1 MSTSIDCYVD
11 TEPMAREINSVS
23 HHVAGTTGAVVA
35 MKGAVVKAES
45 DAADHV
51 CRNVNLGFY
60 TMIRSQ
66 ISQKIAKLQSEVDS
80 LVMQLHQQTRM
91 LLNIKTRMENDYN
104 MISARY
110 SKLFGTLNQ
119 SLKQRIYEIDKPTF
133 NFVEQDLQQ
142 ISNRPSQLISTV
154 PLSQLESITMSQR
167 IIASNLKN
175 HAFNVIGSMSS
186 FLTGMGEQKKIT
198 DSILLR
204 QSVTVDTEQY
214 LLPAIVAETC
224 MDKSGAT
231 NVVIAV
237 NNEGYNK
244 AAHNMTRSR
253 IMDNYKQ
260 FAWHDQNEIQFEL
273 QNEFQRLV
281 SNAAVSN
288 RVKET
293 MSQLFYA
300 SKFQTL

>member
-23 HHVAGTTGAVVA
+23 SHVAGTTGAVVA

-80 LVMQLHQQTRM
+80 LVMQLQQQTRM
-91 LLNIKTRMENDYN
+91 LLNIKNRMEHDYN

-133 NFVEQDLQQ
+133 NFVEHDLQQ

-154 PLSQLESITMSQR
+154 SVSQLESVALSQR

-175 HAFNVIGSMSS
+175 RAFNVIGTMSS
-186 FLTGMGEQKKIT
+186 FLSGMNEQKRIT
-198 DSILLR
+198 NSILLH
-204 QSVTVDTEQY
+204 QSISADTEVY
-214 LLPAIVAETC
+214 MLPSIVAETC

-237 NNEGYNK
+237 NNSGYNN
-244 AAHNMTRSR
+244 AAHNITKSR
-253 IMDNYKQ
+253 IMDNYRQ
-260 FAWHDQNEIQFEL
+260 LAWHDQKEIQFEL

-281 SNAAVSN
+281 SQSSASN

-293 MSQLFYA
+293 MSQLFQA